1 MLSDKRIQ
9 EINDLWLPVDTIA
22 AATDDDPMIEMHL
35 TAEVTLA
42 IDSAI
47 KQALA
52 EQEAEHDKQL
62 ATMRE
67 VLEFYADADNYY
79 DAPSFVPLVPLD
91 GGEKAKKALEI
102 E

>member
-1 MLSDKRIQ
+1 MMVLSDKRIQ

-67 VLEFYADADNYY
+67 ALEFYAD
-79 DAPSFVPLVPLD
+79 PGESTMD
-91 GGEKAKKALEI
+91 GGEVARAALEK